1 VVGDETERAGEGDRV
16 DLVLQVAG
24 AEGLEPD
31 ELASLTEQLREE
43 LLDLDVDDV
52 RPVSGGA
59 APEGSKA
66 IELAALGALIVRL
79 ATSPKALL
87 GVVRTV
93 SGWLQ
98 RSGARSV
105 HVQIG
110 DDVLEVTGIS
120 SEDQHA
126 LIDAWIERH
135 TPSSSST

>member
-1 VVGDETERAGEGDRV
+1 VGTDDIEPAAGDRV
-16 DLVLQVAG
+16 DLLLQVAG
-24 AEGLEPD
+24 AEDLEPD

-52 RPVSGGA
+52 RPASGGA

-87 GVVRTV
+87 GVVRTI
-93 SGWLQ
+93 SGWVR

-110 DDVLEVTGIS
+110 DDVLEVSGIS

-126 LIDAWIERH
+126 LIGAWIERH
-135 TPSSSST
+135 TASST

>member
-1 VVGDETERAGEGDRV
+1 VGTDDTEPAAGDRV
-16 DLVLQVAG
+16 DLLLQVAG
-24 AEGLEPD
+24 AEDLEPD

-52 RPVSGGA
+52 RPASGGA

-87 GVVRTV
+87 GVVRTI
-93 SGWLQ
+93 SGWIQ

-110 DDVLEVTGIS
+110 DDVLEVSGIS

-126 LIDAWIERH
+126 LIGAWIERH
-135 TPSSSST
+135 TASST